1 MKVVHISNSIS
12 GGAGA
17 AAFRL
22 HSALLAEGIES
33 VMLTRH
39 DNIEEQHIYAYKRPL
54 LAKIMER
61 LFPPIGRL
69 SLVKHKEDLKKYKYD
84 SLCFPYALYNIADC
98 DELLS
103 ADIINLHWIGNMLN
117 YRNFFKSVSAPV
129 VWTMH
134 DLNPILGLT
143 HYIMGD
149 DSMKNDKY
157 LSKIDSQAKA
167 NKQLAYESFPHLS
180 VACLSS
186 YVYELSINSDAFRN
200 KKHFMVKNCV
210 DVKTYL
216 PKDKVLMRDKWNIPL
231 DAKVIMYI
239 SQGVRSERKG
249 FSYMKSVTDSIKMN
263 CLFLTVGYSGG
274 IVKENVREMG
284 YISDE
289 SKLSE
294 IYSCADALLIPSL
307 EDNLPNTMLEAL
319 SCGVP
324 IIAFPVG
331 GMVDIIQHGKNGL
344 LTSEVSSE
352 SLVSSIEFFLANGV
366 EWNSQSI
373 AENARSLF
381 SPSVVAKEYIKIY
394 NELTNDK

>member
-1 MKVVHISNSIS
+1 MKVVHISSSIS

-17 AAFRL
+17 AAYRL
-22 HSALLAEGIES
+22 HSALLAEGVES
-33 VMLTRH
+33 VMLTRW

-61 LFPPIGRL
+61 IFPPIGRL
-69 SLVKHKEDLKKYKYD
+69 SYVKYKDDLRKYNAPN
-84 SLCFPYALYNIADC
+84 FPYALYNLAKSKEIQT
-98 DELLS
+98 
-103 ADIINLHWIGNMLN
+103 ADIINLHWVGNMLN
-117 YRNFFKSVSAPV
+117 YRSFFRSVSAPV

-149 DSMKNDKY
+149 DDRIKNDKS
-157 LSKIDSQAKA
+157 LSGIDSQAKFDKK
-167 NKQLAYESFPHLS
+167 NAYKCFPHLS

-186 YVYELSINSDAFRN
+186 YVYELSVNSDTFRN

-210 DVKTYL
+210 DVKTHL
-216 PKDKVLMRDKWNIPL
+216 PKDKALMRDKWNIPL

-239 SQGVRSERKG
+239 SQGVRDERKG
-249 FSYMKSVTDSIKMN
+249 FSYMKSATERSKMD
-263 CLFLTVGYSGG
+263 CLFLTVGYSAG
-274 IVKENVREMG
+274 ITKENVRELG

-289 SKLSE
+289 KKLSE
-294 IYSCADALLIPSL
+294 IYSCADALLLPSL

-344 LTSEVSSE
+344 LTSEISSE
-352 SLVSSIEFFLANGV
+352 ALVGSIESFLMNGV
-366 EWNSQSI
+366 EWDSQSI
-373 AENARSLF
+373 AENACSLF
-381 SPSVVAKEYIKIY
+381 SPSVVAKEYIRIY